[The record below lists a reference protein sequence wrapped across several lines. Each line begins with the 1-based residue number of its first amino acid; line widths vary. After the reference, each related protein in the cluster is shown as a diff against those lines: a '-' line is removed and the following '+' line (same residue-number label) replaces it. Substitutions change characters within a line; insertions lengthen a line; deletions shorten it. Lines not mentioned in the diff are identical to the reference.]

1 MELES
6 HNIVL
11 DSRYAYATIGG
22 NWIKQYYFDWSVIPD
37 GKYELS
43 FSFIS
48 VPQNNIGDT
57 YSLFSNM
64 ISPQNVYQAS
74 SAIGARTIAYL
85 GSLKYDAFN
94 ATTSNIN
101 YVYADQQT
109 NPPVICNRPMTNIF
123 TISIFDGLAVDY
135 NITIPDYI
143 LTLHFKPLRLG
154 LA

>member
-1 MELES
+1 MNLEAYV
-6 HNIVL
+6 ITM

-22 NWIKQYYFDWSVIPD
+22 NWLKQYYFDWSVIPD
-37 GKYELS
+37 GVYELS
-43 FSFIS
+43 FSLIS
-48 VPQNNIGDT
+48 VPQNNVGDT

-64 ISPQNVYQAS
+64 ICPQNVYQAS
-74 SAIGARTIAYL
+74 GAIGARTLAYL

-94 ATTSNIN
+94 ATTGNIN

-109 NPPVICNRPMTNIF
+109 NPPIICNRPTTNLF
-123 TISIFDGLAVDY
+123 YISVFDGLAPDY

-143 LTLHFKPLRLG
+143 LTLHLKALRIG